1 MSFKQR
7 SKKTKRFSFQVN
19 RNYTSHQTG
28 ANTFT
33 ITGRDYDATKNGY
46 QTQTGTFGPDHQLT
60 MTVKEAKA
68 LKNFLN
74 KTLD

>member
-1 MSFKQR
+1 MSYKR

-19 RNYTSHQTG
+19 RNSTSHQTG

-33 ITGRDYDATKNGY
+33 ITGRDYKSVDRGY
-46 QTQTGTFGPDHQLT
+46 STDTGTFGPSHNLT

-68 LKNFLN
+68 LQNFLN
-74 KTLD
+74 STLS

>member
-1 MSFKQR
+1 MSYSK

-19 RNYTSHQTG
+19 RNKTSHQSG

-33 ITGRDYDATKNGY
+33 IIGRDYTASERGY
-46 QTQTGTFGPDHQLT
+46 STDTGTFGPSHNLT

-68 LKNFLN
+68 LQKFLN
-74 KTLD
+74 TTLSS